1 MFMEVALI
9 IYSLSLLLLVLIGHK
24 IDLSVGIMGIL
35 IIGFNIVFYIIQPIS
50 IFILAFVSLIGIFA
64 MLRGF

>member
-1 MFMEVALI
+1 MEIALI
-9 IYSLSLLLLVLIGHK
+9 IYSLCLLLFVIVGHK
-24 IDLSVGIMGIL
+24 IDLSIAIMGIL

-50 IFILAFVSLIGIFA
+50 IFILAFVSLIAIFA